1 MYHCG
6 SFELVRR
13 EVQKVFF
20 KSKALKKHF
29 FFKDNSYT
37 SLQFLYKNKKRYAWS
52 GSLVAYIAEGVKYFK
67 VFQGKEGGEV
77 LYKWICKLFETCPAL
92 LIVQIFLTKIK
103 ILINFK
109 HKHYLNFQIHL
120 ICFPPPPGSFLR
132 MCAPTFFKLYKPF
145 VKTFQIRLLRKEN
158 SEKNYFPKT

>member
-1 MYHCG
+1 MKTRKLF
-6 SFELVRR
+6 SKSDS
-13 EVQKVFF
+13 QKQSCIIAGPLSWSDVKCRKFF
-20 KSKALKKHF
+20 SRVKLWRNTF

-92 LIVQIFLTKIK
+92 LIVQIFLAKIK

-109 HKHYLNFQIHL
+109 HKHYVNFQIHL
-120 ICFPPPPGSFLR
+120 ICFPPPAVS
-132 MCAPTFFKLYKPF
+132 
-145 VKTFQIRLLRKEN
+145 
-158 SEKNYFPKT
+158 